1 MKSRDIA
8 VFAVALVLA
17 VGVAF
22 VTRMVIQTKRSEA
35 VVVQGAKAPT
45 ARVLVAEA
53 NLPVGSTLTKQK
65 AKWQDWPEDSVDGH
79 YVTPSKIKK
88 KTLYGSIVRYPI
100 TKGEPIKTA
109 NLLMKG
115 DKSILSAIVRPGM
128 RAFTIALD
136 RKTNISGWIAPRDLV
151 DVIVA
156 ARQGGS
162 NRAFLGK
169 TVVSKVPVL
178 AVDSALQADD
188 DKRGDK
194 PPQTITLEVTPD
206 QAERLAAAIEEGKP
220 VISLHSFADHNRRA
234 VASRRPQSKGSRA
247 VTMIRGSEEME
258 TVNVRGE

>member
-22 VTRMVIQTKRSEA
+22 VTRMVIQTKRGEA
-35 VVVQGAKAPT
+35 VVVQDVSSMPT
-45 ARVLVAEA
+45 TQVLVAGA

-65 AKWQDWPEDSVDGH
+65 TKWQDWPEGSIDGV
-79 YVTPSKIKK
+79 YVTPEKIKNK
-88 KTLYGSIVRYPI
+88 DLFGSVVRYPI

-115 DKSILSAIVRPGM
+115 DKSILSAVVRPGM
-128 RAFTIALD
+128 RAFTIALE
-136 RKTNISGWIAPRDLV
+136 RKTNISGWVSPRDLV

-162 NRAFLGK
+162 NRTYLGK
-169 TVVSKVPVL
+169 TIVSKVPVL
-178 AVDSALQADD
+178 AVDSALQTDD
-188 DKRGDK
+188 EKRGDK

-206 QAERLAAAIEEGKP
+206 QAERLAAALEEGKP
-220 VISLHSFADHNRRA
+220 VISLHSFSEHNRQG
-234 VASRRPQSKGSRA
+234 VVSRPQSNGSRA
-247 VTMIRGSEEME
+247 VTVIRGSEME
-258 TVNVRGE
+258 TVNVRD